1 MSNYTRLRDMPE
13 QLAEQVRAEVIH
25 QRKMFPTYTYQ
36 GITEAVNR
44 LPNVTLPS
52 ETIRDILR
60 NAKERGEIDNISSTR
75 GLFVG
80 DDQPSGPPPL
90 EEDADPMDALRETL
104 ENYSP
109 LAQVPARIQAV
120 RIEDMEFDTPEVAV
134 PLFSDL
140 HYGQKV
146 DRRVSGGIGEYNI
159 DIARERLT
167 RWRDGVLRFVQMRQ
181 VFMPINELHAFALGD
196 DIEGHGNMFGSQAL
210 EMTGS
215 IEEQVSTFVVDMTQ
229 VILDLT
235 ARFKHSTW
243 YKVYGNHGRVT
254 ARAKDSYGPDNV
266 ELWAWDQIAER
277 VGRELGGHWIKH
289 ENGSE
294 VSPAG
299 IKSMVGGEVDFH
311 IARPFFIMAEILG
324 WTFYARHGHRIGG
337 LTRTYTGAQQNKLA
351 MNSIIGEVINYM
363 VKAHLHEAQS
373 IEGEINGEV
382 IQNGCFVGP
391 SQFML
396 EANRPAA
403 NLPSQELLFVHPT
416 RGKTQQNRIHLAT
429 VDEVRTLEVI
439 GRDPEKV
446 RQVIGKQ

>member
-1 MSNYTRLRDMPE
+1 MSNYTKLRDMPKP
-13 QLAEQVRAEVIH
+13 LAESVRDEVIRQRNENPSYTYAGLAEV
-25 QRKMFPTYTYQ
+25 
-36 GITEAVNR
+36 VNR
-44 LPNVTLPS
+44 IPNVTLPS
-52 ETIRDILR
+52 ETIRDIIR
-60 NAKERGEIDNISSTR
+60 NAKQRGEVKMMTSTND
-75 GLFVG
+75 G
-80 DDQPSGPPPL
+80 PTSPPPL
-90 EEDADPMDALRETL
+90 EGDDLDPMDALRETL
-104 ENYSP
+104 ANYSP
-109 LAQVPARIQAV
+109 LAKVPARIQAV
-120 RIEDMEFDTPEVAV
+120 RIEDMQFDTPEVAV

-140 HYGQKV
+140 HYGQKME
-146 DRRVSGGIGEYNI
+146 RRLSGGIGEYNI
-159 DIARERLT
+159 DVARERLT

-181 VFMPINELHAFALGD
+181 VFMPIKELHGFALGD
-196 DIEGHGNMFGSQAL
+196 DMEGHGNMFGSQAL

-215 IEEQVSTFVVDMTQ
+215 IETQMATFVVDMTQ

-235 ARFKHSTW
+235 ERFDHCVW

-266 ELWAWDQIAER
+266 ELWAWEQIAER
-277 VGRELGGHWIKH
+277 VGRELGGEWVKH
-289 ENGSE
+289 EDGSE

-299 IKSMVGGEVDFH
+299 YKSMVGGKVDFH

-337 LTRTYTGAQQNKLA
+337 LNRTYTGAQQNKLA
-351 MNSIIGEVINYM
+351 MNSIVGEVINYM

-403 NLPSQELLFVHPT
+403 NLPSQELLFVHPA
-416 RGKTQQNRIHLAT
+416 RGKTQHNRIHLAT
-429 VDEVRTLEVI
+429 VDEVRTLQVI
-439 GRDPEKV
+439 GRDEKKV
-446 RQVIGKQ
+446 IQVIGK